1 MTIDAGIFQVLVL
14 PEPPVT
20 NPETP
25 TVTPPATTST
35 PTVVDDT
42 KVAGIQTTLP
52 QTGFADWQAGML
64 AIALMLGGAGVLLA
78 FRRKEDIVYVTS
90 GFGNRL
96 GR

>member
-25 TVTPPATTST
+25 TVNPPATPST

-64 AIALMLGGAGVLLA
+64 AVALMLGGAGVLLA
-78 FRRKEDIVYVTS
+78 FRRKEDIVYLTS